1 MDIFE
6 VLQDTDTRIKV
17 FSQTGECLLNIK
29 EVDRKW
35 TSNTYISRYD
45 KKYVLT
51 EFDVD
56 GNRLLHVN
64 ISKEQAKEIITCLNL
79 RKGYHSGYPG
89 LTLWHS

>member
-6 VLQDTDTRIKV
+6 VLQDTDTRIEV
-17 FSQTGECLLNIK
+17 FSRTGVSRLNIK

-35 TSNTYISRYD
+35 TRNTYISRYD

-51 EFDVD
+51 EFDLD
-56 GNRLLHVN
+56 GNRLFHVN
-64 ISKEQAKEIITCLNL
+64 ISDTQAQEIIKRMNL
-79 RKGYHSGYPG
+79 REGYHSSYPA